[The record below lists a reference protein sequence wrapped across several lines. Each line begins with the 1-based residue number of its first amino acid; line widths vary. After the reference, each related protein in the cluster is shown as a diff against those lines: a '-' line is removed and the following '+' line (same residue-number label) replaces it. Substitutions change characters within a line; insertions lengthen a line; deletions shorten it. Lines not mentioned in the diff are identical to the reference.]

1 MQIVI
6 SECLSDRLFQ
16 AGICVKIT
24 FKGRQ
29 YIPFVGFLDM
39 ATKNLN
45 SLEKAY
51 NHWLELQ
58 PLDENERYR
67 LSQRFT
73 IDFNYN
79 SNHIEGNTLTYGQ
92 TELLLLFGKV
102 VGESEMKDLEDM
114 KASNVGLKMM
124 EAESLER
131 NKPLTQNFIRQLHQT
146 LLREDYEVY
155 RKLPGGEYTSY
166 VVHAGQ
172 YKTRSNSVSTRTGE
186 RFDYA
191 SPEETP
197 SLMSDLVD
205 WYNKAEQKGE
215 LSPVELAALFHYRY
229 IRIHPFEDGNGRIV
243 RMLANFILSRHNYP
257 MIVVR
262 SRKKSEYLDA
272 LSATDKVVGPVPSKG
287 ANATLREIRKFLD
300 YFTKLV
306 TDEINNDV
314 KFVTVHEEH
323 TWWYD
328 GEMIRFRTTT
338 TSKILS
344 VIMMEPSITTQ
355 AISEKVGVN
364 MAAVNKHL
372 KQLVDKHF
380 IQRKENGEWHVI
392 IYPSCNR

>member
-1 MQIVI
+1 M
-6 SECLSDRLFQ
+6 
-16 AGICVKIT
+16 T
-24 FKGRQ
+24 
-29 YIPFVGFLDM
+29 
-39 ATKNLN
+39 TKKMN

-58 PLDENERYR
+58 PLDENTKYR

-102 VGESEMKDLEDM
+102 VGESEMKDLEEM

-124 EAESLER
+124 EVESLIQD
-131 NKPLTQNFIRQLHQT
+131 KPLTQNFIRQLHKT
-146 LLREDYEVY
+146 LLREDYKIF
-155 RKLPGGEYTSY
+155 RQLPGGEYTSY
-166 VVHAGQ
+166 IVHAGR
-172 YKTRSNSVSTRTGE
+172 YKTRPNSVITRTGE
-186 RFDYA
+186 RFEYA

-197 SLMSDLVD
+197 SLMTDLVD
-205 WYNKAEQKGE
+205 WYNAAEQKGQ

-243 RMLANFILSRHNYP
+243 RMLVNYILSRHNYP

-272 LSATDKVVGPVPSKG
+272 LSAADKIVGPIPSKG
-287 ANATLREIRKFLD
+287 ANATLREIRTFLN

-306 TDEINNDV
+306 TDEINTDV

-328 GEMIRFRTTT
+328 GEMIRFRAIT

-344 VIMMEPSITTQ
+344 EILMDPSITTL
-355 AISEKVGVN
+355 AISEKVGVTV
-364 MAAVNKHL
+364 AAVNKHL
-372 KQLVDKHF
+372 KRLVDNHY
-380 IQRKENGEWHVI
+380 IQRKENGDWHVI
-392 IYPSCNR
+392 IYPSY